1 MLPMP
6 SMIDQPDKFT
16 VEVPVLS
23 SSIHS
28 PFGNAAP
35 SALLLVNNSANSI
48 GDGVEAISAKF
59 NGLVAFGVGYA
70 A

>member
-1 MLPMP
+1 
-6 SMIDQPDKFT
+6 MIDQPDKLT
-16 VEVPVLS
+16 VDVPVLS

-35 SALLLVNNSANSI
+35 SELLLVNNSANSI
-48 GDGVEAISAKF
+48 GEGVEAIIENSR
-59 NGLVAFGVGYA
+59 GLLAFGVGYA